1 MQNQFHS
8 ATHESA
14 NKYHSDMHESDNRYH
29 IDPECRQASKILKRC
44 DCDGYP
50 SQRLCYQCEKKR

>member
-14 NKYHSDMHESDNRYH
+14 NKYHSEMHESDNKNH
-29 IDPECRQASKILKRC
+29 IYRDCYYIGNIDNLCQC
-44 DCDGYP
+44 DCYQYLP
-50 SQRLCYQCEKKR
+50 LCSECEKKK